1 MLPILRVAL
10 FEPDIP
16 QNTAA
21 LLRTCGC
28 LGVACEIIEPCGFI
42 FSSKHMRRIGMDY
55 LDKVALTHHKDWET
69 FQSHYRGDRRVLL
82 TTKVTTPYTGF
93 TFRAGD
99 MLVMGRESAGA
110 PDFVHAEVDE
120 RLTIPM
126 MLGMRSLNISVSA
139 AIVMAEAL
147 RQLDAF
153 PELEAKLDA

>member
-1 MLPILRVAL
+1 MLPILRLAL

-21 LLRTCGC
+21 VFRTCGC

-42 FSSKHMRRIGMDY
+42 FSGNHMRRVGMDY
-55 LDKVALTHHKDWET
+55 LDKVTLTHHKDWET
-69 FQSHYRGDRRVLL
+69 FQSNYAGDRRILL
-82 TTKVTTPYTGF
+82 TTKVVRPYTSF

-99 MLVMGRESAGA
+99 TLIMGRESAGA
-110 PDFVHAEVDE
+110 PDFVHAQVDE

-126 MLGMRSLNISVSA
+126 MPGMRSLNMAASA

-153 PELEAKLDA
+153 PKPEPRINA

>member
-1 MLPILRVAL
+1 MLPILRLAL

-42 FSSKHMRRIGMDY
+42 FSCKHMRRAGMDY

-69 FQSHYRGDRRVLL
+69 FQSNYRGDRRILL
-82 TTKVTTPYTGF
+82 TTKAVKPYTSF

-99 MLVMGRESAGA
+99 ILIMGRESAGA
-110 PDFVHAEVDE
+110 PDFVHAQVEE

-126 MLGMRSLNISVSA
+126 MPGMRSLNIAASA
-139 AIVMAEAL
+139 AIVIAEAL
-147 RQLDAF
+147 RQLNAF
-153 PELEAKLDA
+153 PKTEAMRNA

>member
-1 MLPILRVAL
+1 MSYILRLAL

-42 FSSKHMRRIGMDY
+42 FSDNHMRRIGMDY
-55 LDKVALTHHKDWET
+55 MEKVALTHHVDWDS
-69 FQSHYRGDRRVLL
+69 FQSSYPGDRRILL
-82 TTKVTTPYTGF
+82 TTKVARPYTAF

-99 MLVMGRESAGA
+99 TLIMGCESAGA
-110 PDFVHAEVDE
+110 PNFVHSQVDE

-126 MLGMRSLNISVSA
+126 VPGMRSLNMATSA

-147 RQLDAF
+147 RQLDGF
-153 PELEAKLDA
+153 PKTEAEIDA